1 MTTTFFKHRGR
12 FDFSPHRFEI
22 GNLIVQNQSL
32 EDNLFLL
39 KLYKLEEREYPAYY
53 QFHLEYFLKEHVGE
67 EKAFFSNVREI
78 IVNRIRHFK
87 RLDPFGGKYAS
98 GLAHTRILEI
108 FLNYLKSIDQ
118 WNNHKLIESVIVE
131 KDELILHLKEK
142 IRQQEILIK
151 EYTKYEAGE
160 KIVISKGN
168 LPAFI
173 DLVQQLQELT
183 LPNDHRLLRSQAQSP
198 WYKMIA
204 RYFMHG
210 DKEISIDTARNYFPA
225 QKEDKPAK
233 FIRIAEKD
241 KRFLIVAVKQEK
253 P

>member
-1 MTTTFFKHRGR
+1 MKSTFFKHRRR

-22 GNLIVQNQSL
+22 GTPIIQNRAL

-39 KLYKLEEREYPAYY
+39 KLYKLKETEYPAFY
-53 QFHLEYFLKEHVGE
+53 QFHLEHFLSPRPGDE
-67 EKAFFSNVREI
+67 ESFLTNVREI
-78 IVNRIRHFK
+78 VVNRIKHFK

-98 GLAHTRILEI
+98 GLQHTRILEA
-108 FLNYLKSIDQ
+108 FLNYLRSIDHWHNQ
-118 WNNHKLIESVIVE
+118 MPIEAVLTEKDKLIS
-131 KDELILHLKEK
+131 LLREK
-142 IRQQEILIK
+142 IAEQEALIK
-151 EYTKYEAGE
+151 EYAKYEAGE
-160 KIVISKGN
+160 KIMISKGN
-168 LPAFI
+168 LSAFI

-183 LPNDHRLLRSQAQSP
+183 LPNENKLLRSQAQSP

-233 FIRIAEKD
+233 FIQISEKD
-241 KRFLIVAVKQEK
+241 KRFIILPVEK
-253 P
+253 D

>member
-1 MTTTFFKHRGR
+1 MKTTFFKHRGR

-22 GNLIVQNQSL
+22 GNPIIQNRSL

-39 KLYKLEEREYPAYY
+39 KLYKLEESEYPAYY
-53 QFHLEYFLKEHVGE
+53 QFHLGHFLKDHTE
-67 EKAFFSNVREI
+67 EEEGFFSNVREI
-78 IVNRIRHFK
+78 VVNRIKHFK

-98 GLAHTRILEI
+98 GLEHTRMLEV
-108 FLNYLKSIDQ
+108 FLTYLKSIDQ

-142 IRQQEILIK
+142 IRQQEILMK

-173 DLVQQLQELT
+173 DLILQLQELI
-183 LPNDHRLLRSQAQSP
+183 LPNENKLLRSQAQSP

-204 RYFMHG
+204 RYFIHG

-233 FIRIAEKD
+233 FIQIPEKD
-241 KRFLIVAVKQEK
+241 KRFIIIPVKEA
-253 P
+253 

>member
-1 MTTTFFKHRGR
+1 MKTTFFKHRGR

-22 GNLIVQNQSL
+22 GNPIIQNRSL

-39 KLYKLEEREYPAYY
+39 KLYKISESEYPTFY
-53 QFHLEYFLKEHVGE
+53 QFHLEHFLKTHPEQEDV
-67 EKAFFSNVREI
+67 FFSNVREI
-78 IVNRIRHFK
+78 VVNRIKHFK

-98 GLAHTRILEI
+98 GLEHTRMLEL
-108 FLNYLKSIDQ
+108 FLTYLKSIDQ
-118 WNNHKLIESVIVE
+118 WSNHKLIESVIVE

-168 LPAFI
+168 LSAFI

-183 LPNDHRLLRSQAQSP
+183 LPNENKLLRSQAQSP

-204 RYFMHG
+204 RYFIHG

-233 FIRIAEKD
+233 FIHIQEKD
-241 KRFLIVAVKQEK
+241 KRFMIIPVKEG
-253 P
+253 

>member
-1 MTTTFFKHRGR
+1 MKTSFFKHRGR
-12 FDFSPHRFEI
+12 FDFSPHRYEI
-22 GNLIVQNQSL
+22 GTPIIQNRSL

-39 KLYKLEEREYPAYY
+39 KLYKLKEDEYPAYY
-53 QFHLEYFLKEHVGE
+53 QFHLETFLNGQHGE
-67 EKAFFSNVREI
+67 EEAFFSNVREI
-78 IVNRIRHFK
+78 VVNRIKHFK

-98 GLAHTRILEI
+98 GLEHTRMLEA
-108 FLNYLKSIDQ
+108 FLTYLKSIDQ
-118 WNNHKLIESVIVE
+118 WNRHKLIESVIVE

-142 IRQQEILIK
+142 IRQQEIIIK

-173 DLVQQLQELT
+173 DLMLQLQELT
-183 LPNDHRLLRSQAQSP
+183 LPNENKLLRAQAQSP

-204 RYFMHG
+204 RYFVHG

-233 FIRIAEKD
+233 FIQIPDKD
-241 KRFLIVAVKQEK
+241 KRFIIIPVKEI
-253 P
+253 